1 MQMKIITEAE
11 YLTIINGLF
20 SKLFAI
26 NTSKLPDTDKIIK
39 LNEIYVQATLGT
51 NYQEANV
58 YNYINTLK
66 RVIQLKCTDST
77 NSQYTNP

>member
-1 MQMKIITEAE
+1 MRIITDEE

-66 RVIQLKCTDST
+66 RVIKLKCTDST

>member
-1 MQMKIITEAE
+1 MQMRIITETE
-11 YLTIINGLF
+11 YRTIINGLF
-20 SKLFAI
+20 LKLFTI

-39 LNEIYVQATLGT
+39 LNEIYVQVTLGT

-77 NSQYTNP
+77 HTNP

>member
-1 MQMKIITEAE
+1 MRIITEVE

-77 NSQYTNP
+77 HTNP

>member
-1 MQMKIITEAE
+1 MQMRIITEVE

-26 NTSKLPDTDKIIK
+26 NTSKLPDSDKIIK

-77 NSQYTNP
+77 QTNP

>member
-1 MQMKIITEAE
+1 MQMRIITDEE
-11 YLTIINGLF
+11 YLTILNGLF
-20 SKLFAI
+20 LKLFAI

-66 RVIQLKCTDST
+66 RVIQLKCQHT
-77 NSQYTNP
+77 NH

>member
-1 MQMKIITEAE
+1 MQMRIITDEE

-66 RVIQLKCTDST
+66 RVIKLKCTDST

>member
-1 MQMKIITEAE
+1 MQMRIITDEE
-11 YLTIINGLF
+11 YQTIINGLF

-66 RVIQLKCTDST
+66 RVIQLKCT
-77 NSQYTNP
+77 NI

>member
-1 MQMKIITEAE
+1 MQMRIITEVE

-51 NYQEANV
+51 NYQESNV

-66 RVIQLKCTDST
+66 RVIKLKCTDST

>member
-1 MQMKIITEAE
+1 MQMRIITEVE

-26 NTSKLPDTDKIIK
+26 NTSKLPDSDKIIK

-66 RVIQLKCTDST
+66 RVIQLKCTDCT
-77 NSQYTNP
+77 HTNP

>member
-1 MQMKIITEAE
+1 MQMRIITGAE
-11 YLTIINGLF
+11 YQTIINGLF
-20 SKLFAI
+20 LKLFAI

-66 RVIQLKCTDST
+66 RVIQLKCT
-77 NSQYTNP
+77 NSQFKNP

>member
-1 MQMKIITEAE
+1 MQMRIITEVE

-77 NSQYTNP
+77 HTNP

>member
-1 MQMKIITEAE
+1 MQMRMRIITETE

-77 NSQYTNP
+77 HTNP

>member
-1 MQMKIITEAE
+1 MQMRIITETE
-11 YLTIINGLF
+11 YRTIINGLF
-20 SKLFAI
+20 LKLFAI

-66 RVIQLKCTDST
+66 RAIELKC
-77 NSQYTNP
+77 QHTNP

>member
-1 MQMKIITEAE
+1 MQMRIITETE

-20 SKLFAI
+20 LKLFAI

-66 RVIQLKCTDST
+66 RVIKLKCT
-77 NSQYTNP
+77 NSQYTNH

>member
-1 MQMKIITEAE
+1 MQMQMKIITEAE

-77 NSQYTNP
+77 HTNP

>member
-77 NSQYTNP
+77 HTNP

>member
-1 MQMKIITEAE
+1 MQMRIITDEE

-77 NSQYTNP
+77 HTNP

>member
-1 MQMKIITEAE
+1 MQMRIITDEE
-11 YLTIINGLF
+11 YLTILNGLF
-20 SKLFAI
+20 LKLFAI

-77 NSQYTNP
+77 YTNP

>member
-1 MQMKIITEAE
+1 MQMRIITGEE
-11 YLTIINGLF
+11 YRTIINGLF
-20 SKLFAI
+20 LKLFAI

-77 NSQYTNP
+77 YTNP